1 MCLETQITHSTP
13 FLLSTGQFLAGVLS
27 SSAGIHHFR
36 KDMDKLKEDPEE
48 DNRSFQRSRKCDLHE
63 EVGRVRFAG
72 PKIHGNS
79 PHTY

>member
-1 MCLETQITHSTP
+1 MP
-13 FLLSTGQFLAGVLS
+13 GVLS
-27 SSAGIHHFR
+27 SSVGIHQFR

-48 DNRSFQRSRKCDLHE
+48 DNRSFQRSRKHGLHK
-63 EVGRVRFAG
+63 EVGRVRFAE